1 MKGKRLLAG
10 IVTAVM
16 CLTLNGFKSVHADT
30 KTEKTSYTIED
41 LRNLQD
47 FLLARETPDLR
58 GKDYDLN
65 DDGRWDVFDLCL
77 MKQQYAKSQNTGKT
91 LVVYYSLLLPDG
103 TDASASAS
111 RVIVDGEPYGT
122 TEYMAKVIQEET
134 GADLFEI
141 QTVQEY
147 PTEYR
152 DVTNQASQEKESG
165 FRPELASHIDNI
177 DEYDTIFVGYPN
189 WWGDMP
195 MALYSFFDEYDLSG
209 KTIIPFNSHGG
220 SGFSQTVQSIAEL
233 EPDAEVSTE
242 GLSLSRGTV
251 STSRDVIAEWI
262 ANLGYKKNNEDDSP
276 KNLVAYYSA
285 SGTTKRIADYI
296 AEEMNADVFVITPVN
311 EYTDADLDWTDSSSR
326 VVQEHNDLSNV
337 HVELVQTAPNNFDTY
352 DNIFIGYPIWW
363 QEASWVVNDFV
374 TENDF
379 TGKNVIPFCTS
390 MSSPLG
396 ESGTKLEA
404 MAGTGNWLDG
414 IRFTSRSSEED
425 VKKWANGLDLTKPA
439 TSNKTLIAYLSYPL
453 PDGTDAN
460 TSASRV
466 IVDGELYGS
475 VEYMAKIIEKNTDAD
490 VFEIQPLESYGNDF
504 GTVADRALN
513 EQENGILPELLNHIE
528 NLDQYDTI
536 FVGYPVWW
544 YDMPQMMYSFFDEY
558 DFSGKTIIPFN
569 SHGGSGFS
577 GSVQEIAELEPNA
590 NVRTDGLTISRTV
603 MASSEENIVNWLD
616 KIGMKKVS

>member
-1 MKGKRLLAG
+1 MKVKRLLAS
-10 IVTAVM
+10 IITAVLGLSM
-16 CLTLNGFKSVHADT
+16 TGLISANADT
-30 KTEKTSYTIED
+30 EPKNSSYTIED
-41 LRNLQD
+41 IKNLQD

-58 GKDYDLN
+58 GKDYDLD
-65 DDGRWDVFDLCL
+65 DDGVWNVFDLCL
-77 MKQQYAKSQNTGKT
+77 MKQQYAKSQNTEKT
-91 LVVYYSLLLPDG
+91 LVVYYSLVLPDG

-165 FRPELASHIDNI
+165 FRPELATHIDNI
-177 DEYDTIFVGYPN
+177 NQYDTIFVGYPN

-220 SGFSQTVQSIAEL
+220 SGFSKTVQSIAQL
-233 EPDAEVSTE
+233 EPNAEVSTD
-242 GLSLSRGTV
+242 GLSLSRGIV
-251 STSRDVIAEWI
+251 STSRDTIAEWI
-262 ANLGYKKNNEDDSP
+262 ANLGYHKEP
-276 KNLVAYYSA
+276 EETAKNLVAYYSA
-285 SGTTKRIADYI
+285 SGTTERIADFI

-311 EYTDADLDWTDSSSR
+311 EYTDADLNWTDSNSR
-326 VVQEHNDLSNV
+326 VVQEHNNPDTR
-337 HVELVQTAPNNFDTY
+337 HVELVQTIPDNFDSY
-352 DNIFIGYPIWW
+352 DNVFIGYPIWW
-363 QEASWVVNDFV
+363 QEAAWVVDDFV
-374 TENDF
+374 TENYF

-396 ESGTKLEA
+396 ESGTKLAA
-404 MAGTGNWLDG
+404 MAGTGNWLEG
-414 IRFTSRSSEED
+414 IRFTSRSSESD
-425 VKKWANGLDLTKPA
+425 VKEWARGLDLTKQTIA
-439 TSNKTLIAYLSYPL
+439 NKTLIAYLSYPL

-475 VEYMAKIIEKNTDAD
+475 VEYMAKVIQENTGAD
-490 VFEIQPLESYGNDF
+490 MFEIQPAVSYGDDF
-504 GTVADRALN
+504 NTVADRALN
-513 EQENGILPELLNHIE
+513 EQENNVLPDLLNHIE

-558 DFSGKTIIPFN
+558 DFGGKIIIPFN

-577 GSVQEIAELEPNA
+577 GSVQEITELEPNA
-590 NVRTDGLTISRTV
+590 DVRADGLTISRTV
-603 MASSEENIVNWLD
+603 MASSENMIVNWLE
-616 KIGMKKVS
+616 KIGMKKAA